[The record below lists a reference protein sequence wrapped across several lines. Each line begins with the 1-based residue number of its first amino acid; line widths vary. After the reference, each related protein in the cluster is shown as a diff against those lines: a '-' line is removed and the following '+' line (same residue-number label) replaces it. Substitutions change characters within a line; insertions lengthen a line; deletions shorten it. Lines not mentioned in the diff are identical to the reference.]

1 MNNEKTGTNQDFE
14 IIRKIIFRKIHL
26 YGQTKVS
33 YAHKGYKQAAV
44 LVPIMTVDQIPA
56 ICLTERSQQVDHHK
70 GQISFPGGM
79 VDKTD
84 RTIEE
89 TALRETHEE
98 IGIPECDIE
107 IIGKLDD
114 VYSITGYLIHPII
127 AEIKT
132 LNNLKINRQEVK
144 NIFFIPLK
152 WILEDKNRRMD
163 NYLDIN
169 GMIRKVWFFSEYQG
183 KIIWGI
189 TASILVQLADLIN
202 K

>member
-1 MNNEKTGTNQDFE
+1 MNNEKIGTKQDLE
-14 IIRKIIFRKIHL
+14 IIRKIIYQKI
-26 YGQTKVS
+26 YSYNQTSFS
-33 YAHKGYKQAAV
+33 YAHKGYKRAAV
-44 LVPIMTVDQIPA
+44 LVPFVTIDQIPA

-79 VDKTD
+79 VEKTD
-84 RTIEE
+84 LTIEE

-98 IGIPECDIE
+98 IGIPIRDIK

-127 AEIKT
+127 AEIKS
-132 LNNLKINRQEVK
+132 LDNLKINCQEVK
-144 NIFFIPLK
+144 DIFFIPLK
-152 WILEDKNRRMD
+152 WVLDNKNRRLE
-163 NYLDIN
+163 NYCDLN
-169 GMIRKVWFFSEYQG
+169 GGTRKVWFFTEYQG
-183 KIIWGI
+183 KTIWGI